1 MATLNTFARRL
12 AGLIAAIGFAASEL
26 FAAPAWTADDSP
38 IQMAQGGV
46 DCYAIG
52 EQVAAQYG
60 GTLARA
66 TPANRGGQVVCQIVV
81 LVPGKGGGRPR
92 RVQVVVPAR

>member
-1 MATLNTFARRL
+1 MATLDTFARRL
-12 AGLIAAIGFAASEL
+12 AGLIAATGFTVSEL
-26 FAAPAWTADDSP
+26 FAAPAWTEDNP
-38 IQMAQGGV
+38 VQMAQGGV

-66 TPANRGGQVVCQIVV
+66 TPANRGGQIVCQIVV